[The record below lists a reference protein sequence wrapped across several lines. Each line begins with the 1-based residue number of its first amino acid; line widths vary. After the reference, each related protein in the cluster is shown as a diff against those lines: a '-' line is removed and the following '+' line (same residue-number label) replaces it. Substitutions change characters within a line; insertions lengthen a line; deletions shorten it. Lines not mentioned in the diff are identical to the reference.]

1 MRPGQPIAQRLNQ
14 PALRSPADFRVN
26 GRRPG
31 ILPDLVSTPRH
42 PSPVAHNWPAASC
55 VTHGPRNLDRLSL
68 LGLGRVKLR
77 RLGRQRRPADFRP
90 AGSSRWSVFVSQAK
104 RLHKSETESGA
115 RGARHRTGGIARFV
129 AREVNMVML
138 PSFWSMAGWPR
149 FP

>member
-77 RLGRQRRPADFRP
+77 RLGRQRRPADFGRRVLPDGQFSFPRLRGCINLRP
-90 AGSSRWSVFVSQAK
+90 RA
-104 RLHKSETESGA
+104 E
-115 RGARHRTGGIARFV
+115 
-129 AREVNMVML
+129 REGRDIER
-138 PSFWSMAGWPR
+138 AE
-149 FP
+149 